1 MVNAKQEGEWTP
13 DFDLDQFADAT
24 EKIRQAITGTNQFL
38 ASVQSCVDELAAK
51 VTEAKDQEILQT
63 YNERLGD
70 IDTATRKLLEQLTKK
85 NGDIAGNLDTML
97 KKVKELSTRQQDI
110 EQAAKDLGQLTD
122 KLKDWQKLTKAA
134 ASMQQQVEAQEKQLV
149 ALDQAAKQAA
159 ARQQEVKAGVAENI
173 QVFQGLQKWQETLTS
188 CQSELTSASGKLHEG
203 VAALDGQTKR
213 VSAALDDVHQYDE
226 RLDKL
231 EQHLAQGFGQSK
243 QELDHFGEVMMGRIS
258 YLLETMDKKQGQ
270 NQWSQRYDEEVKR
283 NADLR
288 ERLTRAEM
296 VLNGVKKAL
305 SQEHCP
311 EPPEDIDQNDLEML
325 NRLFKKWKELSLIS
339 GEIRRI
345 TGFERQE

>member
-85 NGDIAGNLDTML
+85 NGDIAGNLDAML
-97 KKVKELSTRQQDI
+97 EKVKELSARQQDI
-110 EQAAKDLGQLTD
+110 EQAAKDLGQLTARM
-122 KLKDWQKLTKAA
+122 KDWQKLTKAA
-134 ASMQQQVEAQEKQLV
+134 ASMQQQVEAQEKQLA
-149 ALDQAAKQAA
+149 ALEQAAKQAA

-173 QVFQGLQKWQETLTS
+173 QVFQGLQKWQEMLAS
-188 CQSELTSASGKLHEG
+188 CQSKLNAASGTLHEG
-203 VAALDGQTKR
+203 VTALDGQTQK
-213 VSAALDDVHQYDE
+213 VSAALDHVHQYDE

-231 EQHLAQGFGQSK
+231 EQRLAQGFGQNK
-243 QELDHFGEVMMGRIS
+243 QDLDHFGEVMMGRIS
-258 YLLETMDKKQGQ
+258 YLLETMDKKQEQ
-270 NQWSQRYDEEVKR
+270 SNWAQRCDEEVKR
-283 NADLR
+283 SADLQ
-288 ERLTRAEM
+288 ERLVRAEM
-296 VLNGVKKAL
+296 MLNGIKKAL

-311 EPPEDIDQNDLEML
+311 EPPEDIDQTDLETL
-325 NRLFKKWKELSLIS
+325 NTLFNKWKELSLIS

-345 TGFERQE
+345 TGFEK

>member
-13 DFDLDQFADAT
+13 DFDLNQFADAT

-134 ASMQQQVEAQEKQLV
+134 ASMQQQVEAQEKQLA
-149 ALDQAAKQAA
+149 ALEQAAKQAA

-173 QVFQGLQKWQETLTS
+173 QVFQGLQKWQETLAS
-188 CQSELTSASGKLHEG
+188 CQSKLNAASGTLHEG
-203 VAALDGQTKR
+203 VTALDGQTQK
-213 VSAALDDVHQYDE
+213 VSAALDHVHQYDD

-231 EQHLAQGFGQSK
+231 EQQLTQGFGQNK

-258 YLLETMDKKQGQ
+258 YLLETMDKKQEQ
-270 NQWSQRYDEEVKR
+270 SNWAQRCDEAVKR
-283 NADLR
+283 CADLQ
-288 ERLTRAEM
+288 ERLNQAET
-296 VLNGVKKAL
+296 KL
-305 SQEHCP
+305 SKIRETLAQEHCP
-311 EPPEDIDQNDLEML
+311 EPPQEIDQTDLENL
-325 NRLFKKWKELSLIS
+325 NKLFDKWQELAVIS
-339 GEIRRI
+339 SRIRKI
-345 TGFERQE
+345 TGFER

>member
-149 ALDQAAKQAA
+149 ALEQVAKQAA

-188 CQSELTSASGKLHEG
+188 CQSVLTSASGTLQEG
-203 VAALDGQTKR
+203 VTALDGQTKR
-213 VSAALDDVHQYDE
+213 VSAALDDVHQYDD

-231 EQHLAQGFGQSK
+231 EQQLTQGFGQNK

-258 YLLETMDKKQGQ
+258 YLLETMDKKQQ
-270 NQWSQRYDEEVKR
+270 QSNWAQRFAEEVKKNEKLQR
-283 NADLR
+283 RLEEAENMLTNVR
-288 ERLTRAEM
+288 E
-296 VLNGVKKAL
+296 VLASENR
-305 SQEHCP
+305 P
-311 EPPEDIDQNDLEML
+311 EPPDRIKAQDRENL
-325 NRLFKKWKELSLIS
+325 NKLFNKWQELKLIS
-339 GEIRRI
+339 SQIRNI
-345 TGFERQE
+345 VGL

>member
-134 ASMQQQVEAQEKQLV
+134 ASMQQQVEAQEKQLA
-149 ALDQAAKQAA
+149 ALEQAAKQAA
-159 ARQQEVKAGVAENI
+159 ARQQEVKASVAENI
-173 QVFQGLQKWQETLTS
+173 QAFQELQKWQETLTS
-188 CQSELTSASGKLHEG
+188 CQSVLTSASGTLHEG
-203 VAALDGQTKR
+203 VAALDGQTQK
-213 VSAALDDVHQYDE
+213 VSAALDDVHQYDD

-231 EQHLAQGFGQSK
+231 EQQLTQGFGQNK

-258 YLLETMDKKQGQ
+258 YLLETMDKKQEQ
-270 NQWSQRYDEEVKR
+270 QQWAQRYDEEVKKNEVLQQRLADAETMLGKVR
-283 NADLR
+283 N
-288 ERLTRAEM
+288 
-296 VLNGVKKAL
+296 VLA
-305 SQEHCP
+305 SEHCP
-311 EPPEDIDQNDLEML
+311 EPPQEIDQTDLENL
-325 NRLFKKWKELSLIS
+325 NKLFDKWQELAEIS
-339 GEIRRI
+339 GKIRKI
-345 TGFERQE
+345 TGAER